1 MIQDRAKQRIIEV
14 SAIQKFGYRAANN
27 KLVSA
32 GTITRIF
39 MSEFKATDKVR
50 TAEIYINLLKLFG
63 GPEINYLDYFKS
75 CELFLCFLAVFDEET
90 NQAIIKELS
99 NA

>member
-50 TAEIYINLLKLFG
+50 T
-63 GPEINYLDYFKS
+63 
-75 CELFLCFLAVFDEET
+75 
-90 NQAIIKELS
+90 LS
-99 NA
+99 E